1 LIPDVSDYVQ
11 VEASMNG
18 SGSDD
23 GKVCS
28 RLFRYIKTS
37 ENETYC
43 HVNVVVE
50 RDPDPPWDLLIRE

>member
-1 LIPDVSDYVQ
+1 
-11 VEASMNG
+11 MNG